1 MEVLGNKISSF
12 KILENLADT
21 KLLGDCLSCTYASRK
36 VIYFPTCQKRREHVI
51 KIEDYDVY
59 SFDLDGTIYVGD
71 RLLPGAVE
79 TLEYIRSNGKKVRF
93 ITNSSNLSR
102 EECKERLER
111 LGLTIQLEEVVTAL
125 YLAGLYFKEQYPAAR
140 VYVVGDDQV
149 KTELHRQCIE
159 TIDEPA
165 KATHVL
171 VGHDRAFSYDRIQHA
186 MNAIYQGAKL
196 IVINPD
202 PICPVPNGYIPDTMT
217 FAKAIEVASGR
228 AIDQIIGKP
237 THYYADRLLE
247 ISETD
252 PNRILIVGDR
262 LETDIMLGQAH
273 GFATCLVLTGV
284 ANKQDTHKSMIKPDY
299 VIENL
304 SELFVF
310 ELSLEKSH
318 LFEQHL

>member
-1 MEVLGNKISSF
+1 
-12 KILENLADT
+12 
-21 KLLGDCLSCTYASRK
+21 
-36 VIYFPTCQKRREHVI
+36 
-51 KIEDYDVY
+51 
-59 SFDLDGTIYVGD
+59 
-71 RLLPGAVE
+71 
-79 TLEYIRSNGKKVRF
+79 
-93 ITNSSNLSR
+93 
-102 EECKERLER
+102 
-111 LGLTIQLEEVVTAL
+111 
-125 YLAGLYFKEQYPAAR
+125 
-140 VYVVGDDQV
+140 
-149 KTELHRQCIE
+149 
-159 TIDEPA
+159 
-165 KATHVL
+165 
-171 VGHDRAFSYDRIQHA
+171 
-186 MNAIYQGAKL
+186 
-196 IVINPD
+196 
-202 PICPVPNGYIPDTMT
+202 
-217 FAKAIEVASGR
+217 VASGR

-304 SELFVF
+304 SELFVL

>member
-1 MEVLGNKISSF
+1 MEVLGSITS
-12 KILENLADT
+12 
-21 KLLGDCLSCTYASRK
+21 LLK
-36 VIYFPTCQKRREHVI
+36 NQKRRKHVI

-71 RLLPGAVE
+71 TLLAGVVK
-79 TLEYIRSNGKKVRF
+79 TLEYIRSKEKKVRF

-111 LGLTIQLEEVVTAL
+111 LGLSIQLEEVVTAL
-125 YLAGLYFKEQYPAAR
+125 YLTALYFREQHPAAR

-149 KTELHRQCIE
+149 KIELHRQSIV
-159 TIDEPA
+159 TTDDPA

-202 PICPVPNGYIPDTMT
+202 PVCPVPDGYIPDTMA

-237 THYYADRLLE
+237 TNYYADKLLD

-252 PNRILIVGDR
+252 SNRILIIGDR

-273 GFATCLVLTGV
+273 GFATCLVLTGI
-284 ANKQDTHKSMIKPDY
+284 ANKQDIHKSIIKPDY
-299 VIENL
+299 MIENL
-304 SELFVF
+304 SELFAL

-318 LFEQHL
+318 L